1 MGQIIG
7 NTLAARN
14 YKAQAAVARS
24 EGRARQAAYD
34 GKARNLEEEVR
45 ADSHLAARSMGRQ
58 RENQANTQ
66 ASARVQRASS
76 GLTAEGSGQQN
87 ELALADIFE
96 KSIADMA
103 LSNAIS
109 DSNKRTAVMGAR
121 QQGQLAM
128 MQADAEAT
136 QYRRLGKSAQNAAWI
151 QGMMTLLSGVMG
163 GIEAGGEEDGT
174 SAAGEQ
180 VGTAGG
186 AGTGVATAGSTL
198 PSWAT
203 GAMAA
208 GQSAYDLTGN
218 ALQWSPGTVQVGRA
232 STTNAGNALNDLLAA
247 LLGQSSAPSSTSPF
261 ISRS

>member
-87 ELALADIFE
+87 ELVLADIFE

-121 QQGQLAM
+121 QQGRLAM

-174 SAAGEQ
+174 SAAGER
-180 VGTAGG
+180 G

-203 GAMAA
+203 GAMSA

-218 ALQWSPGTVQVGRA
+218 VLQWSPGTVQVGRA